1 MVWRVEKHDM
11 LAGQAHGCD
20 LQQNLGLGSGVWM
33 KGKGESGHAGREL
46 SLARERG
53 AMECFVEMMFES
65 TVLMWLGNYV
75 DVC

>member
-1 MVWRVEKHDM
+1 MICWQGRHMVAICNRVWGWG
-11 LAGQAHGCD
+11 AV
-20 LQQNLGLGSGVWM
+20 VWM

-65 TVLMWLGNYV
+65 TVFMWLGNYV